1 MAYTELVKN
10 FNRIRDY
17 MREFYIYGFKSRDEY
32 TKKSARSYDD
42 ERRRLASWLG
52 ENMQFRQTTEGKNVF
67 LSIDS
72 RMLHHNPLYKAW
84 KTKSFTDGDITLHF
98 ILMDIFATGES
109 MTVSDISE
117 RIDDYLAAFANP
129 RLFDESTIRKK
140 LKEYVGEGLLEKKKQ
155 GKTMYYRKAP
165 NLAFY
170 DADVLDFFSEI
181 APCGVIGSFLLD
193 KRKRQK
199 ENFAFN
205 HHYITGAIDSE
216 IVSQLFQA
224 MHENRMVCMRGV
236 NRKENVSEIK
246 VLPLQIFISVQNGRQ
261 YVMAYEQK
269 HKRISSFRIDNI
281 VKITPGNT
289 SDRLEELRG
298 QLEKMKSHMWG
309 VSTQSRSGMRM
320 ETVTFTVRYGYGEQH
335 IHQRLEREKR
345 CGYAEIIKAAIDHP
359 LQKEEMRKI
368 IQHYAFEESVLNIE
382 PALTEE
388 RWQLL
393 QPDGTTII
401 HKQPSMPLTTIQK
414 QWLKAISL
422 DERIRLFLDEPLDF
436 GDVAPLF
443 TPDDFYVFD
452 KYADGDNYSD
462 ENYIRNFRMILDA
475 IKNGQ
480 PLKVE
485 MYNHKGKPIEMIL
498 LPRYLEYSEK
508 DDKFRVVGYGQKL
521 GGTVNLGR
529 IIRCEHY
536 ANEEGIRF
544 TRRIPKR
551 KRSVIFELTDERKAL
566 ERVLLHFA
574 HYEKQAEKLE
584 GNRYKITVNYD
595 KDDETEI
602 VIRILSFGPMI
613 KAIAPGHF
621 VDLIKERLLRQK
633 SCGL

>member
-52 ENMQFRQTTEGKNVF
+52 EYMQFRQTTEGKNVF

-117 RIDDYLAAFANP
+117 RIDDYLAAFAKP

-165 NLAFY
+165 DLAFY
-170 DADVLDFFSEI
+170 DTDVLDFFSEI

-193 KRKRQK
+193 KGKRQE
-199 ENFAFN
+199 ENFAFK

-224 MHENRMVCMRGV
+224 MHENRMVCMRVV
-236 NRKENVSEIK
+236 NRKETVSEIK

-269 HKRISSFRIDNI
+269 HKQISSFRIDNI
-281 VKITPGNT
+281 VKIIPGNT

-320 ETVTFTVRYGYGEQH
+320 EMVTFTVRYGYGEQH

-345 CGYAEIIKAAIDHP
+345 CGHVEKIDDHTSRFYAEVYDASELIPWIRTF
-359 LQKEEMRKI
+359 LC
-368 IQHYAFEESVLNIE
+368 
-382 PALTEE
+382 
-388 RWQLL
+388 
-393 QPDGTTII
+393 
-401 HKQPSMPLTTIQK
+401 
-414 QWLKAISL
+414 
-422 DERIRLFLDEPLDF
+422 RI
-436 GDVAPLF
+436 
-443 TPDDFYVFD
+443 
-452 KYADGDNYSD
+452 
-462 ENYIRNFRMILDA
+462 
-475 IKNGQ
+475 
-480 PLKVE
+480 
-485 MYNHKGKPIEMIL
+485 
-498 LPRYLEYSEK
+498 
-508 DDKFRVVGYGQKL
+508 
-521 GGTVNLGR
+521 
-529 IIRCEHY
+529 
-536 ANEEGIRF
+536 
-544 TRRIPKR
+544 
-551 KRSVIFELTDERKAL
+551 
-566 ERVLLHFA
+566 
-574 HYEKQAEKLE
+574 
-584 GNRYKITVNYD
+584 
-595 KDDETEI
+595 TEI
-602 VIRILSFGPMI
+602 
-613 KAIAPGHF
+613 HF
-621 VDLIKERLLRQK
+621 SNAVLEAQFRRDIENMYRLYEV
-633 SCGL
+633 